1 MDEQEYTLEEI
12 SYSQKEDCRIME
24 SVLSTWFQN
33 PKTLNLVSPNITYPF
48 KFKDWISKNYSEQK
62 GKIISII
69 IKKKGWIIGHISYR
83 IEEWKFHI
91 FHLYIEKNYRQLGL
105 ANKLMKEIEKR
116 SLMNSI
122 NTLTLNV
129 INKNKEAINLYKKL
143 GYKKVG
149 INKLKSIKMQKYHGE
164 KE

>member
-33 PKTLNLVSPNITYPF
+33 PKTLNLVSPNLTYPF
-48 KFKDWISKNYSEQK
+48 RFKDWISKNYSEK
-62 GKIISII
+62 RGEIISIT
-69 IKKKGWIIGHISYR
+69 IKKEGWIIGHISYR
-83 IEEWKFHI
+83 IEKGKFHI
-91 FHLYIEKNYRQLGL
+91 FHLYIEKKNRNLGL
-105 ANKLMKEIEKR
+105 AQKLMKEIEKR
-116 SLMNSI
+116 SLMNNI

-129 INKNKEAINLYKKL
+129 MKKNKEALKLYKKL

-149 INKLKSIKMQKYHGE
+149 DNKFKSIKME
-164 KE
+164 KQNGRG

>member
-33 PKTLNLVSPNITYPF
+33 PKTLNLVSPSLTYPF

-69 IKKKGWIIGHISYR
+69 IKKEGWIIGHISCR
-83 IEEWKFHI
+83 IEEKKNHI
-91 FHLYIEKNYRQLGL
+91 FHLYIEKEYRELGL
-105 ANKLMKEIEKR
+105 AKKLMKEIEKR
-116 SLMNSI
+116 SLMNNI

-129 INKNKEAINLYKKL
+129 MKKNKEALKLYKKL

-149 INKLKSIKMQKYHGE
+149 DNKFKSIKME
-164 KE
+164 KQNGRG